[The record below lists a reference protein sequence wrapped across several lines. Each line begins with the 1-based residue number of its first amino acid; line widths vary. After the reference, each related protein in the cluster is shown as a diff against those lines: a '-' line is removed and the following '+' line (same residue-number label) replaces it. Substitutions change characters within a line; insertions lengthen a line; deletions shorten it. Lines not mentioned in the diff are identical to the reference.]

1 MVITSVWNSDLFIL
15 MCSRFKILGI
25 MSRSVVVETK
35 LEKPA
40 VAGVRYEF
48 LCSSHKQIRNGK
60 LFFSLCISLK
70 SSVGSFEIVKGILFL
85 VQYPPFLPG
94 VYWFPLFQHCIL
106 WQPKNLL
113 SYSRSFSNTHKFIS
127 ILHCRYF
134 RHKIHF

>member
-1 MVITSVWNSDLFIL
+1 M
-15 MCSRFKILGI
+15 GI

-48 LCSSHKQIRNGK
+48 LCSSNKQIRNGK

-85 VQYPPFLPG
+85 VQYPPFLTG
-94 VYWFPLFQHCIL
+94 VY
-106 WQPKNLL
+106 
-113 SYSRSFSNTHKFIS
+113 
-127 ILHCRYF
+127 
-134 RHKIHF
+134 